1 MIDHLMPDIP
11 RLYSAIA
18 EWLACMIFILPFK
31 KRFSKIKT
39 GVIMAVMLVVQSGF
53 MVVTEDVSLFFWI
66 PCMMVAVFLMLFFIY
81 VSCAIE
87 ITDAVYFVLIA
98 FVVAEFMASIEWQVA
113 CYFRIA
119 QSGVWWREWL
129 ALILGYGII
138 SVILFKIL
146 YVHFPEDGQI
156 EIGWKEC
163 LSAFLIAISV
173 FAVSNISYLTINTP
187 FSGRYSFEIA
197 NIRTIVDLA
206 GIAILYAHLM
216 QCCEMR
222 ARKELE
228 AVQNVLQNQ
237 YAQYVQS
244 KESIELINYKYHD
257 LKHQIA
263 VLRSEE
269 DPQKREAFLDEMEA
283 EIRQYEAQNKTGNNV
298 LDVMLTLKTL
308 YCQKHGVTM
317 TSVIDG
323 TLFDFM
329 NAMDI
334 SSIFGNALD
343 NAIECELKIPD
354 KEKRLIH
361 INAHARKNFL
371 IILFDNYY
379 EGDMKLGNGLPETTK
394 KDAQF
399 HGYGLKSVQYTAQ
412 KYGGAVDV
420 SANDHWFHLKILIP
434 MPAQTETAKAG
445 SDGAAETVNTVAA
458 TAATETTKA
467 AANTAREKNNNTAI

>member
-53 MVVTEDVSLFFWI
+53 MVVTEDVRLFFWI

-283 EIRQYEAQNKTGNNV
+283 EIRQYEAQNKTGNKV
-298 LDVMLTLKTL
+298 LDTVLTSKSL
-308 YCQKHGVTM
+308 YCNKNGITFTCVA
-317 TSVIDG
+317 DG
-323 TLFDFM
+323 TLLDFM
-329 NAMDI
+329 DVMDI
-334 SSIFGNALD
+334 CSIFGNALD
-343 NAIECELKIPD
+343 NAIECEMKIQD

-361 INAHARKNFL
+361 VTVSRQKAFL
-371 IILFDNYY
+371 ILKFENYC
-379 EGDMKLGNGLPETTK
+379 EEKLQYQDGNIATTK
-394 KDAQF
+394 KDKKY
-399 HGYGLKSVQYTAQ
+399 HGYGMKSIRYTVN
-412 KYGGAVDV
+412 KYGGAVTIDTKE
-420 SANDHWFHLKILIP
+420 NWFDLKILIP
-434 MPAQTETAKAG
+434 IKEEQG
-445 SDGAAETVNTVAA
+445 D
-458 TAATETTKA
+458 
-467 AANTAREKNNNTAI
+467 